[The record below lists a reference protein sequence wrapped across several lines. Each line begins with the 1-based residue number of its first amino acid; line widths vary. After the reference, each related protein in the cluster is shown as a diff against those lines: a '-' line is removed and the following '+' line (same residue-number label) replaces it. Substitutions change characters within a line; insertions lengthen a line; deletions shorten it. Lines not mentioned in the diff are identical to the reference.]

1 MEVEDFSSRF
11 YVNQTLLKMLY
22 NSFIYPFPHYG
33 NIVWANNYSTRLEK
47 LLKLQ
52 KKALRVITFSS
63 YKAPSR
69 PLFRKLNLLDINQI
83 NDFLFSIF
91 SLNLRSK
98 SLPVYFNDF
107 CTENTRVHNHYTRKS
122 SDLHKK
128 DGYHMRI
135 VTILVR

>member
-22 NSFIYPFPHYG
+22 NRFIYPFLHCG

-52 KKALRVITFSS
+52 KKALRVITFLS
-63 YKAPSR
+63 YKASSH

-83 NDFLFSIF
+83 NDFLVSVFSF
-91 SLNLRSK
+91 NLRSK

-107 CTENTRVHNHYTRKS
+107 CIENTRVHNHYTRKS

-135 VTILVR
+135 VTILVC